1 MIGMDKRLIAA
12 FGIAALAVLPGC
24 PRDADTDD
32 TVWQDTMVVESVD
45 TIRAPMEVPVQD
57 TIIETV
63 EHDTIRG
70 EAPDTL

>member
-1 MIGMDKRLIAA
+1 MDKRLIAA

-24 PRDADTDD
+24 PRDADVTNGD
-32 TVWQDTMVVESVD
+32 VIGQDTMVVESVD
-45 TIRAPMEVPVQD
+45 TIQAPMEVPVQD